1 MEKSV
6 SRLSQSELPVEK
18 SVSRSSQSSSTKS
31 SFEVFLGNAD
41 VYSNSENKPGE
52 VDVDELGEI
61 ESLNQMDSKELEI
74 ESPDFL

>member
-31 SFEVFLGNAD
+31 SIEVFLGNAD
-41 VYSNSENKPGE
+41 VYSNSENF
-52 VDVDELGEI
+52 
-61 ESLNQMDSKELEI
+61 SKFSNFYLASKGLTI
-74 ESPDFL
+74 WV